1 MAESKFESK
10 MLGFQMREMSGQRY
24 KRTNFEDDDVSNGG
38 TPTIDFNPSVVLF
51 KGGLTT
57 WQRKTVLERVL
68 ITLSIILSAVV
79 IILAI
84 MLTVKQSKINQIEG
98 EQKYCL
104 TPACVTVAS
113 TVLNSMDKTVDPC
126 KDFFQYACGGWIK
139 NHPIPSGYS
148 TWGTF
153 GVLRK
158 QNQIIMKHV
167 IEEKYKNLNS
177 TAKMKAQLYYQSC
190 MDANKTKEK
199 LGRKPLVKFMKDVG
213 SWNISNLFGVW
224 DVKKW
229 DFESLLTKVH
239 NIESGALF
247 YMWILADNRNSSRN
261 IIKIDQGGLD
271 LSSPQYYLNKTIT
284 EDKILS
290 AALEYMT
297 TIGVLLGGEKN
308 DTYNQMLEILEF
320 ETEIANITTPA
331 EERQDEEKQY
341 HKMTV
346 KELQTLAPF
355 INWQKYLNERFSV
368 VNIDIDSSEEVVV
381 FAPEFLSKLHHL
393 LENMLNDTNSKRILN
408 NYLIWRVVRTL
419 TNYLSTPFRDAGD
432 ILTKSVS
439 GTKGNIDMWQ
449 YCVMDTDSVLGYALG
464 AMFVQETFKGDSKE
478 KAESM
483 VDDIKKAFEQN
494 LPYLSWMD
502 EETRKAAIDKA
513 NAIVDQIGFP
523 PNILNDTKLDK
534 IYERLE
540 INASE
545 YFWNNVRD
553 NKFTLITM
561 MEKLRQP
568 PKNTWAMTPPTVNAY
583 YTTSKNEI
591 FFPAG
596 ILRAPFYD
604 KSFPKSLNFGAMGVV
619 IGHELTHGFDDQGRE
634 YDKYGNLRPWW
645 NNASI
650 ARFQKQTECMVK
662 QYSSYKINGEPIN
675 GKTTLGENIAD
686 NGGLKS
692 AYHAYEDWVKTHKT
706 ELPLPALGLTH
717 KQLFFLGFAQVWC
730 SSTTKETLHM
740 RLLNDPHSPDEYRV
754 IATLSNSKDFAEQ
767 YKCPLDSR
775 MNPKEKCEVW

>member
-68 ITLSIILSAVV
+68 ITLSIILSVVV

-177 TAKMKAQLYYQSC
+177 TAKMK
-190 MDANKTKEK
+190 
-199 LGRKPLVKFMKDVG
+199 
-213 SWNISNLFGVW
+213 
-224 DVKKW
+224 
-229 DFESLLTKVH
+229 
-239 NIESGALF
+239 
-247 YMWILADNRNSSRN
+247 
-261 IIKIDQGGLD
+261 IDQGGLD

-308 DTYNQMLEILEF
+308 DTYNQMYEILEF

-355 INWQKYLNERFSV
+355 INWQRYLNERFSV
-368 VNIDIDSSEEVVV
+368 VNITIDSSEEVVV

-419 TNYLSTPFRDAGD
+419 TNYLSTPFRDARD

-464 AMFVQETFKGDSKE
+464 AMFVQETFKGDSKA

-483 VDDIKKAFEQN
+483 VDDIKKAFEKN

-513 NAIVDQIGFP
+513 NAIVDKIGFP

-604 KSFPKSLNFGAMGVV
+604 KNFPKSLNFGAMGVV

-767 YKCPLDSR
+767 YKCPLGSR
-775 MNPKEKCEVW
+775 MNPKDKCEVW